1 MHYPQIDIF
10 YPTYKNIET
19 FAFVLRSCLTQ
30 DYQNI
35 KIHVYD
41 NAFSEGYLLTSE
53 LIEKINDRRIIYHKN
68 LVNMGATIN
77 YAQIIAEMKK
87 TSLSICLAADIG
99 FTSNGLSLMVDA
111 LFRTKASIVFPSS
124 YLSKY
129 EDIIIGAN
137 NAQKE
142 NYFDVLEGLSREP
155 EIIQPGIDLVK
166 EYFSEQNISGEYN
179 NFSFF
184 GALISS
190 PILHALGSRF
200 FNYKYHG
207 FEHYLSMDIATK
219 SNLVSRLSTPCLM
232 AVVGTPRIGGTERP
246 TDHFTRLETI
256 IACSDF
262 LKNNYFTLKRY
273 FKDMNPFFISQIDK
287 CFFFKANYVGYED
300 EINKLILVAKKQS
313 YK

>member
-1 MHYPQIDIF
+1 MKYPQIDIF

-99 FTSNGLSLMVDA
+99 FTSNGISLMIDA
-111 LFRTKASIVFPSS
+111 LFRTKACVVYPSS
-124 YLSKY
+124 YQFKY
-129 EDIIIGAN
+129 HDIIISAY
-137 NAQKE
+137 NAHKG
-142 NYFDVLEGLSREP
+142 NYFDVLEDLSKEP

-166 EYFSEQNISGEYN
+166 EYFSEQNMTGEYN

-190 PILHALGSRF
+190 PILHALGSSF

-207 FEHYLSMDIATK
+207 FEHYLSMDVATK
-219 SNLVSRLSTPCLM
+219 SNLVCRLSAPCLM
-232 AVVGTPRIGGTERP
+232 SVVGTPRIGGTERP

-262 LKNNYFTLKRY
+262 LNNNYSILKSY
-273 FKDMNPFFISQIDK
+273 FKDMDPFFISQINK
-287 CFFFKANYVGYED
+287 CFFFKENYVGYED
-300 EINKLILVAKKQS
+300 EINKLIQVAKKDGF
-313 YK
+313 